1 MSRITGQVRIVGA
14 GLLGASIGHAL
25 VMRGVD
31 VILHDASRANVSL
44 AIDYGAG
51 RAPAEGDDPAL
62 VIVAVPPDATAE
74 VIAAE
79 LAAWP
84 NATVTDV
91 SSVKAG
97 ILRELQAKGAD
108 LTRYVGSHPLAGRE
122 RGGAIS
128 ARADLFIGR
137 PWVITGGQGEHRRLV
152 EDLVIELEAL
162 PVTMSAEEHD
172 ASVALVSHVPQ
183 VVSSL
188 LARRLNGASE
198 PDGRLA
204 RADGQQTSRRSA
216 GRPDCAIDPKAS
228 QRRRKRAACFDARHG
243 SARRV
248 ACAVICQRT
257 AKRYKNRS

>member
-51 RAPAEGDDPAL
+51 RAPAEGDDPSL
-62 VIVAVPPDATAE
+62 VIVAVPPDATAD

-97 ILRELQAKGAD
+97 ILRELESSGAD

-137 PWVITGGQGEHRRLV
+137 PWVITGGQGEHRRRV

-162 PVTMSAEEHD
+162 PVTM
-172 ASVALVSHVPQ
+172 
-183 VVSSL
+183 
-188 LARRLNGASE
+188 
-198 PDGRLA
+198 
-204 RADGQQTSRRSA
+204 
-216 GRPDCAIDPKAS
+216 
-228 QRRRKRAACFDARHG
+228 
-243 SARRV
+243 
-248 ACAVICQRT
+248 
-257 AKRYKNRS
+257 